1 MTTPSR
7 PVALT
12 IGVFDG
18 LHRGHQ
24 AIVGATVGAARDLGG
39 AAIVATFDPHPDTIV
54 RGTPPRPWITPPSER
69 AALLHAMGV
78 DRVEIVR
85 FSPEIQSLSPEGFL
99 DRALGEAAPLRALVI
114 GPDFRMGRDR
124 IGDRGYLERLGKVRG
139 FTVREVPFLAGA
151 EGKLSSTLLR
161 REIEAGRMEAA
172 QTILGRQ
179 YSLEGRVGSGAGRG
193 TELGFPTANLEIHPE
208 KLLPAPGIYISKSEV
223 GETAWPGITYIGSAA
238 TFGPGPV
245 RVEVYLLDFA
255 ESLRGEWMKTLLIS
269 QVRADQV
276 FGSAEELV
284 LAMEQDVAR
293 ARAYW
298 SGSKFAKP
306 AGPRL
311 PLESP

>member
-1 MTTPSR
+1 MTAPAR
-7 PVALT
+7 PIALT

-24 AIVGATVGAARDLGG
+24 AIVGATVEASRDLGG
-39 AAIVATFDPHPDTIV
+39 VAIVATFDPHPDTIV
-54 RGTPPRPWITPPSER
+54 RGTPPRPWITPPTER
-69 AALLHAMGV
+69 AELLHAMGV

-85 FSPEIQSLSPEGFL
+85 FSREIQSLSPEGFL
-99 DRALGEAAPLRALVI
+99 DRVLGVGAPLSTLVM

-124 IGDRGYLERLGKVRG
+124 IGDRAYLADMGKDRG
-139 FTVREVPFLAGA
+139 FTVREVPFLTGT

-161 REIEAGRMEAA
+161 REIEAGRMEVA
-172 QTILGRQ
+172 QAILGRA

-208 KLLPAPGIYISKSEV
+208 KLLPSPGIYLSTSEV
-223 GETAWPGITYIGSAA
+223 GETAWPGITYVGSAA

-255 ESLRGEWMKTLLIS
+255 DSLRGERMKTLLIS

-284 LAMEQDVAR
+284 RAMRQDVAR

-298 SGSKFAKP
+298 AGSKVAKP
-306 AGPRL
+306 AGA
-311 PLESP
+311 